1 MMGSSLA
8 GALVDDSEDYG
19 LMPALMAAMEAG
31 GLLAD
36 DNSQDASLFTNTTQ
50 AMNQQAA
57 DVAGRIT
64 DSEYYDEAEGA
75 EPDTLIEVAG
85 DTGTDVEA
93 DARDTR
99 SITRQPADVFVSSVV
114 LSDATQPSFWDTVV
128 DDDDDDYKPEPV
140 LVNAEAMVQAS
151 LPGM

>member
-1 MMGSSLA
+1 
-8 GALVDDSEDYG
+8 
-19 LMPALMAAMEAG
+19 
-31 GLLAD
+31 
-36 DNSQDASLFTNTTQ
+36 
-50 AMNQQAA
+50 MNQQAA

-93 DARDTR
+93 DAKGAR
-99 SITRQPADVFVSSVV
+99 SVTRQPADVFVSSVV

-128 DDDDDDYKPEPV
+128 DDDDDYKPEPA